1 MAYWLAD
8 AEQRKFYR
16 INQNRARA
24 EREAA
29 SSASTVQL
37 VPYRRKA
44 PGIRELI
51 RRDPFNKFLALWDK
65 ISPAHLARF
74 KRCLASARSEAPL
87 QRLFAREPLLL
98 VQHLGGGHGRWVIP
112 QKRLGSEF
120 VPDFVVGEKSS
131 IGCEWQLVELESPT
145 APLFTRSGDPSRHLT
160 HALRQ
165 IDDWR
170 SWLGRNRDYATR
182 PLDQG
187 GLGLTDI
194 SSAAEGFILIGRRK
208 DLSPKDNERRRQ
220 MTARTGVTIHTY
232 DFIADAIRGR
242 I

>member
-1 MAYWLAD
+1 MAYWLAN

-29 SSASTVQL
+29 SSLPTVQL

-44 PGIRELI
+44 PGMRELI

-87 QRLFAREPLLL
+87 QRLFEREPLLL
-98 VQHLGGGHGRWVIP
+98 VQHLGGGHGRWVVP
-112 QKRLGSEF
+112 RKRLGSEF
-120 VPDFVVGEKSS
+120 IPDFVIGEKSS
-131 IGCEWQLVELESPT
+131 IGYEWQLVELESPE
-145 APLFTRSGDPSRHLT
+145 APLFTRAGDPSRQLN

-170 SWLGRNRDYATR
+170 GWLEKNRDYAAR
-182 PLDQG
+182 PLNQQ

-194 SSAAEGFILIGRRK
+194 SNTATAMILIGRREG
-208 DLSPKDNERRRQ
+208 LSAKDNARRRQ
-220 MTARTGVTIHTY
+220 MTARTGVQIHTY
-232 DFIADAIRGR
+232 DYIADAIEGR